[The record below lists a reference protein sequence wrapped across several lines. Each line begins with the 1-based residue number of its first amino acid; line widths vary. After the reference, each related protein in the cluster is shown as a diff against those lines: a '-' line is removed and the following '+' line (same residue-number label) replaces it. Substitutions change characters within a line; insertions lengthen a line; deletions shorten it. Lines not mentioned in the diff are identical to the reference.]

1 MPRKALPTFLV
12 SLYGVELKGRCRK
25 GRTLMSQT
33 KDIRDAVESDLTFDP
48 DVDASGITVEDRDGD
63 VVLSGSVPS
72 YPQYLEAVAVARRVA
87 GVKNVQNR
95 LEVALSP
102 GDRRD
107 DSSLTA
113 TANDALTLGHS
124 IAVGVEARA
133 ENGGII
139 LTGAVRNGTERAAAE
154 AMIAS
159 LTGVRS
165 VTNDIRLRADATPL
179 PPYPGPAAQA

>member
-1 MPRKALPTFLV
+1 MNETNKTNETNDVGASVT
-12 SLYGVELKGRCRK
+12 
-25 GRTLMSQT
+25 
-33 KDIRDAVESDLTFDP
+33 DDLTFDP
-48 DVDASGITVEDRDGD
+48 DIDAAGITVESRNGD

-72 YPQYLEAVAVARRVA
+72 YPQYIEAAAVAWRVA
-87 GVKNVQNR
+87 GVKDVRNH
-95 LEVALSP
+95 LEVALPP

-133 ENGGII
+133 KNGDII
-139 LTGAVRNGTERAAAE
+139 LTGAVRDGAERAAAE

-159 LTGVRS
+159 LTGVRG
-165 VTNDIRLRADATPL
+165 VTNDIQLRADATPL
-179 PPYPGPAAQA
+179 PPYPGQV